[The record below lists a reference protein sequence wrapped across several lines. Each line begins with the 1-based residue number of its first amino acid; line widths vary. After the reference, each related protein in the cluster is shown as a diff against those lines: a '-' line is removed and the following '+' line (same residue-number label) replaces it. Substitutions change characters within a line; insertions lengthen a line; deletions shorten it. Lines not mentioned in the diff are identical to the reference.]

1 MQTTTN
7 GAGTVY
13 CDSCTAGFAPQL
25 VETPTPDG
33 GARQTFDCPSCGD
46 VYLVATF
53 TARGLQLRDQL
64 AEAQRLAAAIK
75 RELAGEMTRHGD

>member
-1 MQTTTN
+1 MTDQA
-7 GAGTVY
+7 GAVY
-13 CDSCTAGFAPQL
+13 CDSCSGGFVPQL
-25 VETPTPDG
+25 VEEPSADG
-33 GARQTFDCPSCGD
+33 GAKQWFSCPHCGD

-53 TARGLQLRDQL
+53 TARGLLLRDQL